1 MLKVKSKYIR
11 TKYIR
16 SRVFTVNFE
25 HIFIPFSSISI
36 VDFEQVKVRWVIVTK
51 TLTNCNPANI
61 YLFKANKRST
71 RKRSEIC

>member
-25 HIFIPFSSISI
+25 HSFIPFSSISI
-36 VDFEQVKVRWVIVTK
+36 VDFKQVKVRWVIVTK
-51 TLTNCNPANI
+51 ALTNCNPANI
-61 YLFKANKRST
+61 YLFKANKRGT
-71 RKRSEIC
+71 KKRSEIC

>member
-36 VDFEQVKVRWVIVTK
+36 VDFKQVKVRWVIVTK
-51 TLTNCNPANI
+51 ALTNCNPANI

-71 RKRSEIC
+71 KKRSEIC